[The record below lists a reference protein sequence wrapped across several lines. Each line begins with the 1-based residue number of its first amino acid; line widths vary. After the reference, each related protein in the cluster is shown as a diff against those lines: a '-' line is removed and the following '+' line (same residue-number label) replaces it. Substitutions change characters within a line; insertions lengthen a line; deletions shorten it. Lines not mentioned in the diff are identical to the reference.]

1 MSDFLDRLVGRAI
14 GSEPLLAPRLPS
26 LFEPLQ
32 RAPIMPPVW
41 GDADARERRDAA
53 APAAE
58 AAAAPLPRSAQASAA
73 ASADASPIATRP
85 LERML
90 SPAPAAAAVARGDF
104 QPAAAV
110 AAPPSR
116 VVDERP
122 AAPVSPSDR
131 AGREAPLPAA
141 VQPRHTRLVPDQQAQ
156 TAAPAHAATG
166 ALLPPAARMLPASH
180 TVQTPSQPAGA
191 RVPRVR
197 ATPPERTR
205 DDAGEPVVHVSIGRL
220 EVRAAPAV
228 AVPPRHRD
236 GPRPGSLDDYLRQ
249 RGDKASP

>member
-14 GSEPLLAPRLPS
+14 GSEPLLVPRLPS

-41 GDADARERRDAA
+41 GDADARERRAAATPPAEATAA
-53 APAAE
+53 AP
-58 AAAAPLPRSAQASAA
+58 PTRSAQVSAA
-73 ASADASPIATRP
+73 ADVAPLATRP
-85 LERML
+85 IEHML
-90 SPAPAAAAVARGDF
+90 SPVPPAAAVARGDF

-116 VVDERP
+116 AVDERP
-122 AAPVSPSDR
+122 AAPVSPSDL

-141 VQPRHTRLVPDQQAQ
+141 VPPRHTRIVPDPQAQ

-166 ALLPPAARMLPASH
+166 ALLPAAARMLPASH
-180 TVQTPSQPAGA
+180 TVQTPGQPAGA
-191 RVPRVR
+191 RAPRVR
-197 ATPPERTR
+197 ATLPERTR

-220 EVRAAPAV
+220 EVRAAPIA
-228 AVPPRHRD
+228 AAPPRHRD

-249 RGDKASP
+249 RGGKGSP